1 MLVMFY
7 IITLKLL
14 TIIKQSFCKFLVCHN
29 IKEYLKIGFAFSF
42 DVCTFKFF
50 EDTINAFHLPSSS
63 EFKKL
68 VFYFDNRAE

>member
-1 MLVMFY
+1 M
-7 IITLKLL
+7 
-14 TIIKQSFCKFLVCHN
+14 KQSFCKFLVCQH
-29 IKEYLKIGFAFSF
+29 IKEYLKIGFASSF

-50 EDTINAFHLPSSS
+50 EHSINVFQLPSPS